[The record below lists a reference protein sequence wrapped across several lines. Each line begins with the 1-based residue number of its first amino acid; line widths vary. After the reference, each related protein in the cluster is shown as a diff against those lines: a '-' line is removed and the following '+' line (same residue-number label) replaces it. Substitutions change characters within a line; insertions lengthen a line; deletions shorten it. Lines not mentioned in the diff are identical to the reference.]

1 MDQSVENG
9 IGQRWI
15 LNFGMPLVNG
25 KLSSQQAGR
34 ASIAVIKKVEDVPGV
49 IGGESIAEPFIQK
62 DEVKGGQLLAQFGE
76 GAVDLGK
83 LDFCEEFGGFEI
95 ADGVALLA
103 EMVGQHRGQEGFPD
117 AGWPHD
123 DEVEVLAEPL
133 PLSPFQELSLLQPPG
148 QR

>member
-1 MDQSVENG
+1 MRSKV
-9 IGQRWI
+9 
-15 LNFGMPLVNG
+15 
-25 KLSSQQAGR
+25 
-34 ASIAVIKKVEDVPGV
+34 ASCLR
-49 IGGESIAEPFIQK
+49 S
-62 DEVKGGQLLAQFGE
+62 LGE

-123 DEVEVLAEPL
+123 DEVEGA
-133 PLSPFQELSLLQPPG
+133 G
-148 QR
+148 